1 VTALLRTRVGIA
13 LAVVGAVAIVA
24 LGAVS
29 LVVRRGGAG
38 AVGQA
43 RRVVLQD
50 SRFVN
55 GPRAGAAFADVSGA
69 LLADA
74 QSCSRHHSDRDIRC
88 AARFS
93 AAAYTSVTAFTLL
106 GCTQP
111 GVFQARR
118 GVLAELDGILALDH
132 RHGPTAAF
140 SRAPSVPSVPSC

>member
-1 VTALLRTRVGIA
+1 MTALLRSRLARA
-13 LAVVGAVAIVA
+13 LAVLAAAAMVA
-24 LGAVS
+24 LAGISFAERPGAS
-29 LVVRRGGAG
+29 DGVVR
-38 AVGQA
+38 V

-50 SRFVN
+50 ARFVN
-55 GPRAGAAFADVSGA
+55 GPRAGATFADLSGV

-74 QSCSRHHSDRDIRC
+74 QSCSRHRSDRDVRC

-93 AAAYTSVTAFTLL
+93 AAAYTSVTAYSLL

-132 RHGPTAAF
+132 RHRPAAAPP
-140 SRAPSVPSVPSC
+140 RVPSVPSVPSC